1 MQKNRA
7 ANDEMRKLTVPKER
21 ASERAEAQVEF
32 EIAIDPGPDFDSEGW
47 VEQRDYWSEQA
58 RSKKPTAIQRW
69 VAALRAI
76 LARLSPTSSAR
87 RRARLAQETEFSHED
102 WARLS
107 ESALGPLHTVRSE
120 IQRSLVPSSTFN
132 HAALPAAWIA
142 ATHRS
147 EATPQ
152 KANDARQRPGIPP
165 QTMEY
170 AEQSPAPG
178 AASGDEQPEQS
189 LQPTLPLELVATL
202 DAPPVRNK
210 RRPRP

>member
-1 MQKNRA
+1 MQKKRA
-7 ANDEMRKLTVPKER
+7 ANDEMRKLTAPKKR
-21 ASERAEAQVEF
+21 ASERGKAQVEF

-58 RSKKPTAIQRW
+58 RSKKPTAIQLW

-107 ESALGPLHTVRSE
+107 ESALGPLHPVRSE
-120 IQRSLVPSSTFN
+120 IQRSLVRSSTLDR
-132 HAALPAAWIA
+132 AALPAAWLA
-142 ATHRS
+142 ATRRS
-147 EATPQ
+147 DTTQ
-152 KANDARQRPGIPP
+152 QTANDAQQRPGIPP
-165 QTMEY
+165 QTMKY
-170 AEQSPAPG
+170 AKQSPTLR